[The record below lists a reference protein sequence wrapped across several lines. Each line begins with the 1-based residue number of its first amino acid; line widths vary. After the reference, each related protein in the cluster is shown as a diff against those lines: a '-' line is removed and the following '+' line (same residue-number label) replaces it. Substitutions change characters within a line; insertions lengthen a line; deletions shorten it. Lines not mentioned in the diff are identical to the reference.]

1 MTSPQTPEPRFT
13 LPRRRDRRIDAPDHG
28 HSHGGHSHS
37 HGNRN
42 LPTSP
47 RVQKILWA
55 IMVPLLILTG
65 VSLAL
70 LWPNKAD
77 LPPKQPFLADGA
89 SIVTATVLSTSPE
102 TSEFEVRIHNPAP
115 SVPEQATA
123 YAPPEFFADD
133 ALDEG
138 DRVRL
143 MLITDGL
150 RAPSDDALF
159 IMVDFERERPMLWL
173 LIAYIVVVLAVARW
187 RGAAA
192 VIGLGVALWLV
203 LQFTLPALL
212 TGANPAA
219 VALTTSAAAML
230 VLLYLA
236 HGVNAR
242 TTTALLGTVAG
253 LAITVTIATWA
264 SGAAEL
270 AGLGSE
276 DALILQS
283 LAPEISLR
291 GIVLCGMILAGL
303 GVLNDVTITQASAVW
318 ELKATDPTMPI
329 RQLFMRGMRIGRDHI
344 ASTVYTIAFAYI
356 GSALLLL
363 LIVSMVDRPFIDILT
378 SGEIAEEIVRTLV
391 SSIGLVLAIP
401 ITTGIAALVVSAD
414 STVSVEGTG
423 RAEDAE
429 EPTVTEDGITAT

>member
-1 MTSPQTPEPRFT
+1 MTSPQSSEPRFR
-13 LPRRRDRRIDAPDHG
+13 LPWNRNPDAVESTSHGHAGHG
-28 HSHGGHSHS
+28 HSHGG
-37 HGNRN
+37 RN
-42 LPTSP
+42 LPTAP
-47 RVQKILWA
+47 RVQRILWG
-55 IMVPLLILTG
+55 IMIPLLILTG
-65 VSLAL
+65 VGLVA
-70 LWPNKAD
+70 LWPDKDD

-89 SIVTATVLSTSPE
+89 SMVTATVLSTDPE
-102 TSEFEVRIHNPAP
+102 ANEFEVRIHDPGP
-115 SVPEQATA
+115 DVPEQAMA
-123 YAPPEFFADD
+123 YAPPEFFAGDTLD
-133 ALDEG
+133 AG
-138 DRVRL
+138 DTVRL
-143 MLITDGL
+143 MLITEGL
-150 RAPSDDALF
+150 NAPSDDALF
-159 IMVDFERERPMLWL
+159 VMVDFERERPMLWL
-173 LIAYIVVVLAVARW
+173 LIAYILVVLAVARW

-212 TGANPAA
+212 TGASPAF

-253 LAITVTIATWA
+253 LAITVAIATWA

-270 AGLGSE
+270 ASLGSE
-276 DALILQS
+276 DALVLQS

-318 ELKATDPTMPI
+318 ELKATDPAMPMH
-329 RQLFMRGMRIGRDHI
+329 QLFTRGMRIGRDHI

-414 STVSVEGTG
+414 GGETE
-423 RAEDAE
+423 RAARESDEAIAE
-429 EPTVTEDGITAT
+429 EAEAS